1 MKLRILVVAVC
12 LMATALIVRSVG
24 HGQPVELK
32 QPFSLFPD
40 LLGEWR
46 GTSQY
51 FSDAIEQKTGVSDY
65 SSKIYRNRQNKL
77 VQLYVGYYDS
87 QEHGRM
93 IHSPKS
99 CLPGNGWYITK
110 KSSAV
115 LDIPPFAPFRVNK
128 FIVENGTYKQVVL
141 YWYQQSGGR
150 VVTNEYLGRV
160 FLVLDALT
168 KNRTDTALIR
178 VSIPVL
184 DSVQESYELGVQL
197 LKSAYPQ
204 LMEFLPHRRPA
215 QTTLVEIET
224 ATDTMKK

>member
-1 MKLRILVVAVC
+1 MKSRILVVAVF
-12 LMATALIVRSVG
+12 LIGTALTIRNVG
-24 HGQPVELK
+24 HGQPVELR

-51 FSDAIEQKTGVSDY
+51 FTDEIEQRTGVSDY
-65 SSKIYRNRQNKL
+65 FYKTYQNRQDQL
-77 VQLYVGYYDS
+77 VQLYVGYYES

-110 KSSAV
+110 RSIAI
-115 LDIPPFAPFRVNK
+115 LEIPPFAPFRVNN
-128 FIVENGTYKQVVL
+128 FIVENGTHKQVVL

-160 FLVLDALT
+160 LLVLDALT
-168 KNRTDTALIR
+168 KNRTETALIR

-215 QTTLVEIET
+215 Q
-224 ATDTMKK
+224 AT

>member
-1 MKLRILVVAVC
+1 MKLRILVVAVS
-12 LMATALIVRSVG
+12 LIATALIVRNVG
-24 HGQPVELK
+24 HGQPIELK

-40 LLGEWR
+40 LLGDWR
-46 GTSQY
+46 GRSHY
-51 FSDAIEQKTGVSDY
+51 FSDAIEQKSGVSDY
-65 SSKIYRNRQNKL
+65 FYKTYQNGQNHP
-77 VQLYVGYYDS
+77 VQLYVGYYES

-110 KSSAV
+110 KSSTV

-128 FIVENGTYKQVVL
+128 FIVENGTHKQVVL

-168 KNRTDTALIR
+168 KNRTETALIR

-204 LMEFLPHRRPA
+204 LMEFLPHRRPD
-215 QTTLVEIET
+215 QTT
-224 ATDTMKK
+224 